1 MKKAIVI
8 GARGQDGS
16 LLSKLL
22 RESGYHVTGIGRGDL
37 DIGDPRAVQNL
48 LSKGCDEIYYLAAH
62 HHSSQD
68 SRLSGD
74 RELFEK
80 SHAVHV
86 TGLLNFLDAIRSD
99 SPDTRLFYASSSL
112 VFGSPQTEPQSESTP
127 LNPTCI
133 YGITKACGMHLCR
146 NYREKH
152 GLFAATGILFNHE
165 SPLRQPKFVIPK
177 IIRAAIAISR
187 GSGEKL
193 QLGNLS
199 ARVDWGYAPDY
210 VDAMHRILGLERP
223 DDFVTATGE
232 THSVQDVV
240 EIVFG
245 KLGLEWQ
252 RHVIE
257 SPTLLTRNRSLLRGD
272 SSKLHK
278 ATGWKPTVGFK
289 QMILDL
295 LETAQNG

>member
-22 RESGYHVTGIGRGDL
+22 LESGYHVTGIGRGDM
-37 DIGDPRAVQNL
+37 DIGDPRAVKNL
-48 LSKGCDEIYYLAAH
+48 LSNGFDQLYYLAAH

-68 SRLSGD
+68 STGSGE

-86 TGLLNFLDAIRSD
+86 AGLLNFLEAIRLD
-99 SPDTRLFYASSSL
+99 SPSTRLFYASSSL
-112 VFGSPQTEPQSESTP
+112 VFGSPQSEPQNESTP

-146 NYREKH
+146 HYREKY
-152 GLFAATGILFNHE
+152 GIFAAAGILFNHE
-165 SPLRQPKFVIPK
+165 SPLRPTQFVIPK
-177 IIRAAIAISR
+177 IIRAAIAISQ
-187 GSGEKL
+187 GSHEKL
-193 QLGNLS
+193 ELGNLS

-210 VDAMHRILGLERP
+210 VDAMHRILGLEQP
-223 DDFVTATGE
+223 DDFVMATGE
-232 THSVQDVV
+232 PHSVQDVV

-245 KLGLEWQ
+245 KLGLKWQ

-257 SPTLLTRNRSLLRGD
+257 SPTLLKRNRPLLRGD
-272 SSKLHK
+272 STKLRE
-278 ATGWKPTVGFK
+278 ATGWKP
-289 QMILDL
+289 MIKFEPML
-295 LETAQNG
+295 LKLIEAAQNG